1 MTEIKN
7 LTVRPS
13 PKLRAK
19 LEEIAKAEGV
29 SVARVIIQLIEEG
42 LEAKDEYQDVQ
53 RELAGIKHTVGE
65 AFTGIEKELAE
76 IKARLEKLEG

>member
-19 LEEIAKAEGV
+19 LEEIAESEGV
-29 SVARVIIQLIEEG
+29 SIARVVTQLIEEG
-42 LEAKDEYQDVQ
+42 LVAREGGSQAQINADVQ
-53 RELAGIKHTVGE
+53 
-65 AFTGIEKELAE
+65 KELAE
-76 IKARLEKLEG
+76 IKARLDRLEK